1 MIFNQDFKDFVK
13 LLTENKVEYL
23 IVGGYAVGVHGYPRY
38 TGDLDIWINNSDEN
52 AKRILKCVNDF
63 GFSSYNLKLTDFTKD
78 GRIVQLGY
86 PPIRIDIINLVDGV
100 KFSECYKNK
109 KIVKIDDLDVNFI
122 GYDDLIKNKK
132 ATSRP
137 RDIDDIQNLI

>member
-1 MIFNQDFKDFVK
+1 MIFNQDFKEFVE
-13 LLTENKVEYL
+13 LLIKNRVEYL

-52 AKRILKCVNDF
+52 SKRILKCVNDF

-78 GRIVQLGY
+78 GSIIQLGY
-86 PPIRIDIINLVDGV
+86 PPIRIDIINQVDGV
-100 KFSECYKNK
+100 KFSECFTNK
-109 KIVKIDDLDVNFI
+109 KIVKVDNLQVNFI

-137 RDIDDIQNLI
+137 RDIDDIQNLS